1 MGIFLSRTWFIYAR
15 DKSDR
20 WMEPLA
26 STLSNEEDVEFHMAR
41 FKHYVFLLGLDNLD
55 AEISKIYLYQ
65 NRRVAKCVKSG
76 SEIVVDFSSKEAA
89 FAWTS
94 CKRSKKGRKFD
105 SLYHVSGQTDLSVT
119 FSSSPGSQSVVG

>member
-26 STLSNEEDVEFHMAR
+26 STLSNEEDLEFHMAR

-76 SEIVVDFSSKEAA
+76 SEIRGFFFERSSLRMELLV
-89 FAWTS
+89 
-94 CKRSKKGRKFD
+94 CI
-105 SLYHVSGQTDLSVT
+105 
-119 FSSSPGSQSVVG
+119 SPPEERGAKMEL

>member
-15 DKSDR
+15 DNNDR

-26 STLSNEEDVEFHMAR
+26 STLSNEEDLAFHMGR
-41 FKHYVFLLGLDNLD
+41 FKHYVFLLGLGKLD

-65 NRRVAKCVKSG
+65 NRRVAKCVKSE
-76 SEIVVDFSSKEAA
+76 SEIVVEFCSKEAA
-89 FAWTS
+89 DAWTS

-105 SLYHVSGQTDLSVT
+105 SMYSFSGQTDLSVT
-119 FSSSPGSQSVVG
+119 FSSSLGSQSAAD